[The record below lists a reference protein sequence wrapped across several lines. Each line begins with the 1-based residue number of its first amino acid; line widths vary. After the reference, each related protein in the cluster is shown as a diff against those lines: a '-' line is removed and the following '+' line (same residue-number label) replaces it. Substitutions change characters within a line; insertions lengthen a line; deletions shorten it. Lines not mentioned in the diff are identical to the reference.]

1 MRSIESFN
9 KLDVAELS
17 GTWGQEL
24 RIELIAGQNGLKRK
38 VIIKT
43 VQELGPKLIDPKVK
57 HKQGA
62 IYILSRNSISNFN
75 KLPNSKKQSVL
86 RALFSKDIPCIIAQ
100 RGLLPGEELR
110 KACEETNVPLF
121 TTKLPVQKL
130 ISLLNKILQDKII
143 PFTTAHGVLLDIH
156 GLGVL
161 ILGKS
166 GIGKSENALDL
177 INRGSKLISDDV
189 VEIKKSVSGELFGSG
204 PERIKHL
211 MEIRGIGI
219 INIMDLF
226 GRASVM
232 DRRIINMVIEL
243 VGWNSDTEYDRLG
256 IDENVYKIMGVELPY
271 LLIPVRPGRNTATI
285 IEVAV
290 RNQLLKSRGTYRT
303 EKILE

>member
-1 MRSIESFN
+1 MRSIEGVN
-9 KLDVAELS
+9 KLEVAELAR
-17 GTWGQEL
+17 TWGKEL
-24 RIELIAGQNGLKRK
+24 QIELIAGQDGLKRK
-38 VIIKT
+38 VTINS
-43 VQELGPKLIDPKVK
+43 VQEPGQKLIDPQTENKPGEI
-57 HKQGA
+57 Q
-62 IYILSRNSISNFN
+62 ILGRNSISNFN
-75 KLPNSKKQSVL
+75 KLPDSTKLKVL
-86 RALFSKDIPCIIAQ
+86 RSLLSIDIPCLISQ
-100 RGLLPGEELR
+100 REILPGEELR

-121 TTKLPVQKL
+121 TTKLPVQEL
-130 ISLLNKILQDKII
+130 ISRLNKILHDRII
-143 PFTTAHGVLLDIH
+143 PLTTAHGVLMDIQ

-189 VEIKKSVSGELFGSG
+189 VEIEKSVSGELFGSG

-232 DRRIINMVIEL
+232 DRRRINMVIEL
-243 VGWNSDTEYDRLG
+243 VEWNSDTEYDRLG
-256 IDENVYKIMGVELPY
+256 IDENVYNIMGVELPY
-271 LLIPVRPGRNTATI
+271 LLIPVTLGRNTATI
-285 IEVAV
+285 IEVAA
-290 RNQLLKSRGTYRT
+290 RNQLLKSKGTYRA